1 MTEET
6 EPRHTTLDE
15 ALYAIR
21 QEVGPLIRDAEAD
34 TGKYTYRYVTLPT
47 VVEKVDPIAKAH
59 GVVLRHQLNLDV
71 MRHELWF
78 NNVVVEAY
86 DILLPNPQGT
96 AQGLGSAISYM
107 RRYDAVTTF
116 GLVAPDDDG
125 AAASA
130 PAPAATIHREAPE
143 RPVAPLKERAE
154 AVAAKHAP
162 TPTREGT
169 IDADF

>member
-1 MTEET
+1 MTIPTLEVSKRVQHE
-6 EPRHTTLDE
+6 TLDE

-47 VVEKVDPIAKAH
+47 VVEKVDPIAKTH
-59 GVVLRHQLNLDV
+59 GVILRHQLNLDV
-71 MRHELWF
+71 LRHELWF
-78 NNVVVEAY
+78 NGVNVETY
-86 DILLPNPQGT
+86 DIVLPNPQGT

-125 AAASA
+125 AAASVQ
-130 PAPAATIHREAPE
+130 PPPPPAATERRPSPVSRNGAAAAPQSGE
-143 RPVAPLKERAE
+143 LDE
-154 AVAAKHAP
+154 
-162 TPTREGT
+162 
-169 IDADF
+169 DF

>member
-1 MTEET
+1 MSESTNEVTHE
-6 EPRHTTLDE
+6 TLDE

-47 VVEKVDPIAKAH
+47 VVEKVDPIAKNH

-78 NNVVVEAY
+78 NNVVVESY

-125 AAASA
+125 AAASKIPGA
-130 PAPAATIHREAPE
+130 VPTITRPAPTAAAFP
-143 RPVAPLKERAE
+143 
-154 AVAAKHAP
+154 
-162 TPTREGT
+162 GT
-169 IDADF
+169 EILEDF